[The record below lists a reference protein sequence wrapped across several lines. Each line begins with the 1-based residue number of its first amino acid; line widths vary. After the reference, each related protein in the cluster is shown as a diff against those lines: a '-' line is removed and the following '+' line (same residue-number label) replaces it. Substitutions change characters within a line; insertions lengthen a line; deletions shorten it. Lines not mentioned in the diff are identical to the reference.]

1 MMMPVFRCN
10 ICGAGNRSAVKLSE
24 REGGLCSSCGSN
36 IRLRSVVLALSR
48 ALFNCELP
56 LTDFPSL
63 KTVRGLGFSDSE
75 IYARPL
81 ERLFSYSNTYF
92 HREPRFDIAQ
102 SDPARLGLFDFVICS
117 EVLEHVAPPV
127 ERAFATLR
135 ALLKPSGVLILTVP
149 YGLDDETIE
158 RFDGIADPRLVTLD
172 GKPLVIGRDPEG
184 SFIVRDDI
192 VFHGGPGATLEMRI
206 FSESALRSHLENAG
220 FPNVAFDAEESPEF
234 GVAYPGPC
242 SLPVFAAN
250 GAGNGGFLFSPANTS
265 ELLEEF
271 VRVQRKLLA
280 ARESRW
286 LRLGRL
292 LGLGPKV

>member
-1 MMMPVFRCN
+1 MPPFRCN
-10 ICGAGNRSAVKLSE
+10 ICGARNRSTVKLSE
-24 REGGLCSSCGSN
+24 REGGLCSNCGSN

-48 ALFNCELP
+48 ALFNCELA

-81 ERLFSYSNTYF
+81 ERLFTYSNTYF

-149 YGLDDETIE
+149 YGLDDDTIE
-158 RFDGIADPRLVTLD
+158 QFDGIADPRLVSLD

-184 SFIVRDDI
+184 RFTVRDDI

-206 FSESALRSHLENAG
+206 FSESALRGQLANAG
-220 FPNVAFDAEESPEF
+220 FANVAFDAAECPAF

-242 SLPVFAAN
+242 SLPIIARN
-250 GAGNGGFLFSPANTS
+250 GSFPFSPANIG
-265 ELLEEF
+265 ELLQEF